1 MIRRSKVHFKGLDFS
16 GPCKV
21 LPPTFGGIRQ
31 LVERVGEDVARMQFA
46 VSAPDVDDAPHDLVR
61 EFLVELRTADKVERQ
76 TLINDFGDYIDSLK
90 ESISS
95 SPRAEAAPAAP
106 GGRAEPP
113 AGEAEVQPAGELSDP
128 AQ

>member
-31 LVERVGEDVARMQFA
+31 LVERVGEEAARLQFA

-76 TLINDFGDYIDSLK
+76 TLINEFGDYIDSLK
-90 ESISS
+90 ESVSS
-95 SPRAEAAPAAP
+95 SSRAEAAPAAP

-113 AGEAEVQPAGELSDP
+113 AGEAEAQQAGEQSDP
-128 AQ
+128 A

>member
-1 MIRRSKVHFKGLDFS
+1 MIRRKKIHFKGLDFS

-76 TLINDFGDYIDSLK
+76 TLINEFGDYIDSLRASALSPLEK
-90 ESISS
+90 E
-95 SPRAEAAPAAP
+95 PAPEPAP
-106 GGRAEPP
+106 EP
-113 AGEAEVQPAGELSDP
+113 QPEIP
-128 AQ
+128 EN